1 MMLSVLRNA
10 LRPSAL
16 ARVATAASL
25 TPLQRKLSN
34 GPSHIKTAQ
43 AFENI
48 SGNNQYLCISVLLC
62 TYIYGCFWK
71 LRQLYNF
78 EYKGLFFRSSLGQL
92 DD

>member
-48 SGNNQYLCISVLLC
+48 SGNNQYLCISVLSC
-62 TYIYGCFWK
+62 TYACFWK